1 MSRIKTWAA
10 VAGAFVLAL
19 VAAFWRGRSAGRQG
33 AQNERAKDTLDAIER
48 GRDAVRDGRAG
59 GGTPDER
66 LRQNDGRWM

>member
-33 AQNERAKDTLDAIER
+33 VQNEQARDTLDAIER